1 MRKRE
6 KNRFILWGSWF
17 NRNQVVT
24 HMEGFQDFIVI
35 CLCLGMFCVMLLQIV
50 QLFQSL
56 LHPLDFQDVT
66 ADILFILILVELFR
80 LLIVY
85 LQEHSI
91 SVGVAVEVSIVSV
104 LREVIVHGV
113 LETSWIQ
120 ILALCALLSVL
131 GGLLVVCAKTPHMD
145 HLNDTQLYHTAP
157 RKFEHNELHNDGL

>member
-1 MRKRE
+1 MKKRE
-6 KNRFILWGSWF
+6 KNRFILWGNWF
-17 NRNQVVT
+17 NRNQMVT

-35 CLCLGMFCVMLLQIV
+35 FLCLGMFCVMLLQIV

-56 LHPLDFQDVT
+56 LHPIDFQDVT

-113 LETSWIQ
+113 LETNWIQ
-120 ILALCALLSVL
+120 ILALCALLCVL
-131 GGLLVVCAKTPHMD
+131 GGLLIVCARTPHMD
-145 HLNDTQLYHTAP
+145 HLNDAPLYHAVP
-157 RKFEHNELHNDGL
+157 RTFEHNELQ